1 MKIALKMSSAF
12 GLLLAA
18 TAASAQPAPAG
29 DANPQPK
36 PGDTK
41 PEKAK
46 PAPAKPGE
54 VKAGAAQPAPGAPG
68 EKKPGDQR
76 PTAPAATPPGTP
88 PPAAGD
94 TAGEPAAPQDETEG
108 APEAEPLPPAP
119 PPGPA
124 TGNAGVGG
132 VSLFPEPA
140 GDATQLKQ
148 QGEQRPGARA
158 EEKAGV
164 FAEDWWSHARPVLEL
179 HGYFRVRAELFH
191 HFSLGRVESPTE
203 ALWPRPADDSYVDYL
218 TGTRYGSNAAEQGG
232 GYCTP
237 EEIDRGDDDD
247 PQHAIYPC
255 KNGTQAGANMRF
267 RLNPE
272 LHISDNLRVISQI
285 DMLDNVVF
293 GSTPNTFANQPAAG
307 GGYAV
312 VREPR
317 SQVSF
322 FSDTQDPPASGRN
335 SLQDSIS
342 VKRAWAEF
350 ALPVGEIRFGR
361 MPNHWGLGMYLNS
374 GDGYDDDYQST
385 IDRLQVITGLKP
397 LELYFSAAM
406 DFPSEGA
413 TSDSVSLPNP
423 QPYDLAQLDDV
434 DQYTFSIARKKNPE
448 LERLALTRGDLVFNG
463 GAMLIYRT
471 QQLDDRIGTTGSCA
485 ADGAA
490 TFGCQ
495 PGDLAFVRR
504 GAHAWIPDLWL
515 ELKYKRFRF
524 GAEAI
529 TVQGSVENLSDG
541 STASNNIAGGEPYD
555 IRQWGIATELEQ
567 KLAEDKLQLAFYA
580 GWASGDPDEDSL
592 APGGP
597 QLGDTT
603 FSTFRFH
610 PSYHVDL
617 ILNRNILQRV
627 QGTYYFRP
635 SVDYDFSRDPNGQ
648 RIGGGLTVIW
658 TRASEFMQTPGHAR
672 DLGIELNAR
681 LYFQS
686 KDGALNDMPDE
697 MGGFYSKLEYGV
709 LFPMSG
715 MGYPDQ
721 EAAELNRASSGA
733 ADTNVAQAVRLYL
746 GVFF

>member
-1 MKIALKMSSAF
+1 MKIALKMSTVV

-18 TAASAQPAPAG
+18 TAAHAQPAPAG
-29 DANPQPK
+29 DATPPQPK

-54 VKAGAAQPAPGAPG
+54 VKAGTAQPAPGAPG
-68 EKKPGDQR
+68 EKKPGDTR
-76 PTAPAATPPGTP
+76 PPTTDAAPAA
-88 PPAAGD
+88 PAGA
-94 TAGEPAAPQDETEG
+94 AGEPAAEDE
-108 APEAEPLPPAP
+108 PEAVPDQAPPPL

-124 TGNAGVGG
+124 TGSAGVGA
-132 VSLFPEPA
+132 VPLFPEPA
-140 GDATQLKQ
+140 GDAQQLKQ
-148 QGEQRPGARA
+148 QGDQRPGARP

-191 HFSLGRVESPTE
+191 HFSLGRVGAPTS
-203 ALWPRPADDSYVDYL
+203 ALWPRPADDSYVDYAN
-218 TGTRYGSNAAEQGG
+218 TTRYGSKGSEQGADG
-232 GYCTP
+232 FCTP
-237 EEIDRGDDDD
+237 EEVDRGDDDD
-247 PQHAIYPC
+247 PAHAVYPC
-255 KNGTQAGANMRF
+255 KNGTQAGANLRF

-272 LHISDNLRVISQI
+272 LHISDNLRVMSQI
-285 DMLDNVVF
+285 DLLDNVVF
-293 GSTPNTFANQPAAG
+293 GSTPNTYDNGPAAG

-312 VREPR
+312 VTNSR
-317 SQVSF
+317 SQISF
-322 FSDTQDPPASGRN
+322 FSDTQDPPTSGRN
-335 SLQDSIS
+335 SLQDSIA
-342 VKRAWAEF
+342 VKRAWAEYS
-350 ALPVGEIRFGR
+350 LPVGEVRFGR
-361 MPNHWGLGMYLNS
+361 MPNHWGLGIFLNS

-385 IDRLQVITGLKP
+385 IDRLQIISGIKP
-397 LELYFSAAM
+397 LELYISAAM
-406 DFPSEGA
+406 DYPNEGA

-434 DQYTFSIARKKNPE
+434 DQYTFSVARKKNPE
-448 LERLALTRGDLVFNG
+448 LERLALTRGDLVFNT

-471 QQLDDRIGTTGSCA
+471 QELDDRIGTSGTCGTPDFA
-485 ADGAA
+485 G
-490 TFGCQ
+490 TLGCQ
-495 PGDLAFVRR
+495 PGELGFVRR

-529 TVQGSVENLSDG
+529 TIQGSIENMSDG
-541 STASNNIAGGEPYD
+541 STPSSNIAGSED
-555 IRQWGIATELEQ
+555 FEIQQWGVATELEQ
-567 KLAEDKLQLAFYA
+567 RLAEDKLKLVFNF

-592 APGGP
+592 FPTA
-597 QLGDTT
+597 QLGDNT

-610 PSYHVDL
+610 PSYQVDL
-617 ILNRNILQRV
+617 ILHRNILQRV

-658 TRASEFMQTPGHAR
+658 TRASEFIQTPGHAR

-681 LYFQS
+681 LYYQS
-686 KDGALNDMPDE
+686 KDGSLNDVPDE
-697 MGGFYSKLEYGV
+697 MGGFFSKLEYGV

-715 MGYPDQ
+715 LGYPSQ
-721 EAAELNRASSGA
+721 EAAALNGVKSGA
-733 ADTNVAQAVRLYL
+733 ADTNVAQIVRLYL